1 MVIKTTILKAYN
13 NRFQSLFK
21 VKDYLQQA
29 QRDSVQQIL
38 RILRISKD
46 LQSKS
51 KRKVLK
57 QLIRSTKLTY
67 KTLICL
73 NKLVTV
79 VVISMRLQPTDL
91 IILF

>member
-1 MVIKTTILKAYN
+1 MAIKTTILKAYN

-21 VKDYLQQA
+21 VKDYLQRA
-29 QRDSVQQIL
+29 QRDSDQQLL
-38 RILRISKD
+38 RILRSSKD
-46 LQSKS
+46 LQSK
-51 KRKVLK
+51 RKVSK

-73 NKLVTV
+73 NKRATV
-79 VVISMRLQPTDL
+79 VVSSMRLQPTDL